1 MPRGKDAPTQVG
13 GQIDPYVQRSIQ
25 QSKQLA
31 ESRLVAAMQES
42 GATKR
47 TAMQEGGATARA
59 GIQAGAAVES
69 QRISSAA
76 QAESDDKR
84 AAENERARRE
94 DREFTKTMTKI
105 NQGVQS
111 KEAELDRAMQVALA
125 ADNRADKKEIA
136 ERQISFDKFRAI
148 LGEKSQIRQTNVMVS
163 MLKGTRNRME
173 DQEKRKTAMYS
184 QADEFDN
191 DKEIYDLSKES
202 VLESITNDKRMDLPA
217 RKPRAAFR
225 GAGIGMSYPS
235 PAESQEKLADPMG
248 VLQDQIITE
257 EGKISV
263 EDLSS
268 ANIHKIEEQMIN
280 EEVRVQEIN
289 STLGAMDA
297 MLGVIDEK
305 RKSVDKKSDEFDFWN
320 DQHIN
325 ISQFKRNLIGL
336 EDSTKPIKGS
346 KTETVGKRI
355 LYALKTIRRGSLGNR
370 VSRWRGDNGDEDFAG
385 LDKTLSESLEPY
397 KPLDIL
403 SDDLDEYDIE
413 ARTFINNSIIP
424 LYQKTEIGGLE

>member
-1 MPRGKDAPTQVG
+1 MPRAKDAPTRVG

-25 QSKQLA
+25 QSKQQA
-31 ESRLVAAMQES
+31 ESRLVAAMQEA
-42 GATKR
+42 GATQR
-47 TAMQEGGATARA
+47 TGMQEAGATQRA
-59 GIQAGAAVES
+59 GIQAGT
-69 QRISSAA
+69 QRTIAGARLAS
-76 QAESDDKR
+76 EDRR
-84 AAENERARRE
+84 AAEAETARRE
-94 DREFTKTMTKI
+94 DMEFTKTMTKI
-105 NQGVQS
+105 NQELQS
-111 KEAELDRAMQVALA
+111 KEAELDREMQRAIV
-125 ADNRADKKEIA
+125 ADNRKDKKEIA
-136 ERQISFDKFRAI
+136 ERQISLDKFRAI

-173 DQEKRKTAMYS
+173 DQEKRKTAMYN

-202 VLESITNDKRMDLPA
+202 VLEAIRNDKRMDFPA
-217 RKPRAAFR
+217 RKPRPAFR
-225 GAGIGMSYPS
+225 GAGIGMSYPA
-235 PAESQEKLADPMG
+235 PAESQERLADPIG

-263 EDLSS
+263 ENLSS
-268 ANIHKIEEQMIN
+268 ANISKIEERLIS
-280 EEVRVQEIN
+280 EELNVKEIN

-297 MLGVIDEK
+297 MLGAIDER

-336 EDSTKPIKGS
+336 EDSTKPIKDS

-370 VSRWRGDNGDEDFAG
+370 VSRYRGEFGDEDFDG
-385 LDKTLSESLEPY
+385 LEKTLSGPQEPY
-397 KPLDIL
+397 KPEPITPDMNQ
-403 SDDLDEYDIE
+403 YDIE
-413 ARTFINNSIIP
+413 NWNFYNNKILP
-424 LYQKTEIGGLE
+424 LYQKTELGGLE